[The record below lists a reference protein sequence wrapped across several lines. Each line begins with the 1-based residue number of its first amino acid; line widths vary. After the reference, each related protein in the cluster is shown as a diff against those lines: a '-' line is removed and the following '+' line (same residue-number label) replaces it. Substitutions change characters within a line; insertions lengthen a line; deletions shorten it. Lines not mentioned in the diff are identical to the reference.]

1 LQKVVFLN
9 PVQEYN
15 RDLSIVAIR
24 AWSEIKSA
32 EESERREKQRAKRAN
47 GPPSKRRKLNGAA
60 GVCRSSLLLALS
72 PQTDAGPSTAAPDS
86 ATPDEPPAPIPAYR
100 FTVFEALSATGLR
113 SIRYAKELPL
123 LKCVLLPDSG
133 LSWQLGPRE

>member
-1 LQKVVFLN
+1 M
-9 PVQEYN
+9 QEYN

-32 EESERREKQRAKRAN
+32 EELARREKQRAKRAN

-60 GVCRSSLLLALS
+60 GVRRRSLRPHLS
-72 PQTDAGPSTAAPDS
+72 RQTDAGPSTAAPDS

-123 LKCVLLPDSG
+123 LKCIS
-133 LSWQLGPRE
+133 LSVSRLTLQLGPRE